1 MRGVVYFLHG
11 AKHAIPLVVS
21 LYSLRKHYQGDVALI
36 ATELASLPV
45 FGISVDPM
53 LRVTRT
59 MQIPLM
65 TAEAPTGNY
74 TKGPGSFNRPMITKA
89 ALHRHTPFDVT
100 LHLDADTL
108 ILDDPSLL
116 LDIAEMCD
124 CAVLPTRSVMNPERR
139 ENMVRFSGITGC
151 EWAPQALPVN
161 TGVMAYWKDDPL
173 MEETLQ
179 LAIRGATAH
188 RIADELAMQALY
200 TKHPHVLVTDKW
212 NWSPIYGTDPAP
224 KIMHSPGCRMT
235 LGKMRQP
242 WLAHFKE
249 VWDSDIASIR
259 SWGGEEAK
267 IWLSQLHATN
277 FFLAFRPLI

>member
-11 AKHAIPLVVS
+11 QKHAIPLVVS

-36 ATELASLPV
+36 TTELTTLPA
-45 FGISVDPM
+45 FGISIDPM

-65 TAEAPTGNY
+65 TAEGGNY
-74 TKGPGSFNRPMITKA
+74 AKGQGDFNRPMITKA
-89 ALHRHTPFDVT
+89 ALHRHTPYDLT

-108 ILDDPSLL
+108 ILADPAVLFALTDMSSRPT
-116 LDIAEMCD
+116 
-124 CAVLPTRSVMNPERR
+124 VLPTRAQMNPERVI
-139 ENMVRFSGITGC
+139 NMEQFCQTAKV
-151 EWAPQALPVN
+151 EWKHRNSLPVN
-161 TGVMAYWKDDPL
+161 TGVMVYWRHAPL
-173 MEETLQ
+173 MEAALQ

-200 TKHPHVLVTDKW
+200 PDYPHVLVTDRC
-212 NWSPIYGTDPAP
+212 NWSPLYGEDPDP
-224 KIMHSPGCRMT
+224 VIMHSPGCRMT

-249 VWDSDIASIR
+249 VWENDVASVR
-259 SWGGEEAK
+259 QWGGEEAK
-267 IWLSQLHATN
+267 LWLSQL
-277 FFLAFRPLI
+277 PP

>member
-11 AKHAIPLVVS
+11 QKHAIPLVVS

-36 ATELASLPV
+36 TTQLTTLPA
-45 FGISVDPM
+45 FGISIDPM

-65 TAEAPTGNY
+65 TAEGGNY
-74 TKGPGSFNRPMITKA
+74 TKGQGEFNRPMITKA
-89 ALHRHTPFDVT
+89 ALHRHTPYDLT

-108 ILDDPSLL
+108 ILGDPPVL
-116 LDIAEMCD
+116 LDLAD
-124 CAVLPTRSVMNPERR
+124 CHKHTTVLPTRAQMNPERA
-139 ENMVRFSGITGC
+139 ENMNRFC
-151 EWAPQALPVN
+151 EAAKCSWNPKYLPVN
-161 TGVMAYWKDDPL
+161 TGVMAYWKDAPL
-173 MEETLQ
+173 MEAVLQ

-200 TKHPHVLVTDKW
+200 PGFPHVLVTDEW
-212 NWSPIYGTDPAP
+212 NWSPLYGEDPDP

-242 WLAHFKE
+242 WLEHFRE
-249 VWDSDIASIR
+249 VWDNDVASVR
-259 SWGGEEAK
+259 QWGGEEAK
-267 IWLSQLHATN
+267 VWLSQL
-277 FFLAFRPLI
+277 PP